1 MEEEKNIFSENE
13 NEEEEKPES
22 LLFHNIDA
30 NVDKNQIELEKH
42 IQKLPQSLKFI
53 KK

>member
-42 IQKLPQSLKFI
+42 IQ
-53 KK
+53 